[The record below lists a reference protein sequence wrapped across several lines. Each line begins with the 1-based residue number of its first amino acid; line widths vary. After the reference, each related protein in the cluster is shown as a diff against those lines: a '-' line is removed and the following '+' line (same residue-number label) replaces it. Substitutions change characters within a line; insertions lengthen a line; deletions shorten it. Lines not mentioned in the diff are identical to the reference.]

1 MNRHD
6 LKKLIKTQDPEKFK
20 SILLK
25 HNLDILYY
33 SDSLIDYLKEYL
45 EIIEEDY
52 KDIDFVRSILEPKLN
67 YDIKKYKEKYK
78 EYNWIHAYPNVAAEI
93 IALWYGND
101 EFEKTCHIIAME
113 GQDADCTAAPVLNA
127 LLCMIGLE
135 TVGEH
140 WIKPIG
146 KNIATLM
153 RRMRN
158 LTIDELCEKTVNAVR
173 KATA

>member
-1 MNRHD
+1 MNRRD

-52 KDIDFVRSILEPKLN
+52 KDIDFVREILEPKLN

-78 EYNWIHAYPNVAAEI
+78 EYKDTITKKDLNYNYNINTVEQDLNKLDQYNKILSYKSGYE
-93 IALWYGND
+93 YG
-101 EFEKTCHIIAME
+101 KYLCHE
-113 GQDADCTAAPVLNA
+113 W
-127 LLCMIGLE
+127 LLQIL
-135 TVGEH
+135 
-140 WIKPIG
+140 KRG
-146 KNIATLM
+146 KKNERI
-153 RRMRN
+153 
-158 LTIDELCEKTVNAVR
+158 
-173 KATA
+173 

>member
-1 MNRHD
+1 MNRRD
-6 LKKLIKTQDPEKFK
+6 LKKLIKTQDTEKFK

-78 EYNWIHAYPNVAAEI
+78 KYKDTITKKDLNYNYNINTVEQDLNKLDEYNKILSYKSGYE
-93 IALWYGND
+93 YG
-101 EFEKTCHIIAME
+101 KYLCHE
-113 GQDADCTAAPVLNA
+113 W
-127 LLCMIGLE
+127 LLQIL
-135 TVGEH
+135 
-140 WIKPIG
+140 KRG
-146 KNIATLM
+146 KKNGRI
-153 RRMRN
+153 
-158 LTIDELCEKTVNAVR
+158 
-173 KATA
+173 

>member
-1 MNRHD
+1 MNRRD

-78 EYNWIHAYPNVAAEI
+78 EYKDTITKKDLNYTYNINTVEQDLNKLDQYNKILSYKSGYEYGKYLCHEWLLEI
-93 IALWYGND
+93 L
-101 EFEKTCHIIAME
+101 K
-113 GQDADCTAAPVLNA
+113 
-127 LLCMIGLE
+127 
-135 TVGEH
+135 
-140 WIKPIG
+140 
-146 KNIATLM
+146 
-153 RRMRN
+153 R
-158 LTIDELCEKTVNAVR
+158 
-173 KATA
+173 

>member
-1 MNRHD
+1 MNRRD

-52 KDIDFVRSILEPKLN
+52 KNLDYVKVILEPKLN

-78 EYNWIHAYPNVAAEI
+78 EYKDTITKKDLNYTYNINTVEQDLNKLDQYNKILSYKSGYE
-93 IALWYGND
+93 YG
-101 EFEKTCHIIAME
+101 KYLCHE
-113 GQDADCTAAPVLNA
+113 W
-127 LLCMIGLE
+127 LLQILKRGR
-135 TVGEH
+135 
-140 WIKPIG
+140 
-146 KNIATLM
+146 KNGRI
-153 RRMRN
+153 
-158 LTIDELCEKTVNAVR
+158 
-173 KATA
+173 

>member
-1 MNRHD
+1 MNRRD

-52 KDIDFVRSILEPKLN
+52 KDIGFVREILEPKLN

-78 EYNWIHAYPNVAAEI
+78 KYKDTITKKDLNYNYNINTVEQDLNKLDEYNKILSYKSGYEYGKYLCHEWLLEI
-93 IALWYGND
+93 L
-101 EFEKTCHIIAME
+101 KR
-113 GQDADCTAAPVLNA
+113 
-127 LLCMIGLE
+127 
-135 TVGEH
+135 
-140 WIKPIG
+140 G
-146 KNIATLM
+146 KKNGRI
-153 RRMRN
+153 
-158 LTIDELCEKTVNAVR
+158 
-173 KATA
+173 

>member
-1 MNRHD
+1 MNRRD

-52 KDIDFVRSILEPKLN
+52 KDIGFVREILEPKLN

-78 EYNWIHAYPNVAAEI
+78 KYKDTITKKDLNYNYNINTVEQDLNKLDEYNKILSYKSGYEYGKYLCHKWLLEI
-93 IALWYGND
+93 L
-101 EFEKTCHIIAME
+101 KR
-113 GQDADCTAAPVLNA
+113 
-127 LLCMIGLE
+127 
-135 TVGEH
+135 
-140 WIKPIG
+140 G
-146 KNIATLM
+146 KKNGRI
-153 RRMRN
+153 
-158 LTIDELCEKTVNAVR
+158 
-173 KATA
+173 

>member
-1 MNRHD
+1 MNRRD
-6 LKKLIKTQDPEKFK
+6 LKKLIKTQDTEKFK

-78 EYNWIHAYPNVAAEI
+78 EYKDTITKKDLNYNYNINTVEQDLNKLDQYNKILSYKSGYE
-93 IALWYGND
+93 YG
-101 EFEKTCHIIAME
+101 KYLCHE
-113 GQDADCTAAPVLNA
+113 W
-127 LLCMIGLE
+127 LLQIL
-135 TVGEH
+135 
-140 WIKPIG
+140 KRG
-146 KNIATLM
+146 KKNGRI
-153 RRMRN
+153 
-158 LTIDELCEKTVNAVR
+158 
-173 KATA
+173 

>member
-1 MNRHD
+1 MNRRD

-52 KDIDFVRSILEPKLN
+52 KDIDFVREILEPKLN

-78 EYNWIHAYPNVAAEI
+78 EYKDTITKKDLNYNYNINTVEQDLNKLDQYNKILSYKSGYE
-93 IALWYGND
+93 YG
-101 EFEKTCHIIAME
+101 KYLCHE
-113 GQDADCTAAPVLNA
+113 W
-127 LLCMIGLE
+127 LLQIL
-135 TVGEH
+135 
-140 WIKPIG
+140 KRG
-146 KNIATLM
+146 KKNGRI
-153 RRMRN
+153 
-158 LTIDELCEKTVNAVR
+158 
-173 KATA
+173 

>member
-1 MNRHD
+1 MNRRD

-52 KDIDFVRSILEPKLN
+52 KDIDFVSEILEPKLN

-78 EYNWIHAYPNVAAEI
+78 EYKDTITKKDLNYNYNINTVEQDLNKLDEYNKILSYKSGYE
-93 IALWYGND
+93 YGKYLCY
-101 EFEKTCHIIAME
+101 EW
-113 GQDADCTAAPVLNA
+113 
-127 LLCMIGLE
+127 LLQILKRGR
-135 TVGEH
+135 
-140 WIKPIG
+140 
-146 KNIATLM
+146 KNGRI
-153 RRMRN
+153 
-158 LTIDELCEKTVNAVR
+158 
-173 KATA
+173 

>member
-1 MNRHD
+1 MNRRD

-78 EYNWIHAYPNVAAEI
+78 KYKDTITKKDLNYNYNINTVEQDLNKLDEYNKILSYKSGYE
-93 IALWYGND
+93 YG
-101 EFEKTCHIIAME
+101 KYLCHE
-113 GQDADCTAAPVLNA
+113 W
-127 LLCMIGLE
+127 LLQIL
-135 TVGEH
+135 
-140 WIKPIG
+140 KRG
-146 KNIATLM
+146 KKNGRI
-153 RRMRN
+153 
-158 LTIDELCEKTVNAVR
+158 
-173 KATA
+173 

>member
-1 MNRHD
+1 MNRRD

-52 KDIDFVRSILEPKLN
+52 KDIDFVRNILEPKLN

-78 EYNWIHAYPNVAAEI
+78 EYKDTITKKDLNYTYNINTVEQDLNKLDQYNKILSYKSGYE
-93 IALWYGND
+93 YG
-101 EFEKTCHIIAME
+101 KYLCHE
-113 GQDADCTAAPVLNA
+113 W
-127 LLCMIGLE
+127 LLQIL
-135 TVGEH
+135 
-140 WIKPIG
+140 KRG
-146 KNIATLM
+146 KKHGRI
-153 RRMRN
+153 
-158 LTIDELCEKTVNAVR
+158 
-173 KATA
+173 

>member
-52 KDIDFVRSILEPKLN
+52 KNIDFVREILEPKLN

-78 EYNWIHAYPNVAAEI
+78 EYKDTITKKDLNYNYNINTVEQDLNKLDEYNKILSYKSGYE
-93 IALWYGND
+93 YG
-101 EFEKTCHIIAME
+101 KYLCHE
-113 GQDADCTAAPVLNA
+113 W
-127 LLCMIGLE
+127 LLQILKRGR
-135 TVGEH
+135 
-140 WIKPIG
+140 
-146 KNIATLM
+146 KNGRI
-153 RRMRN
+153 
-158 LTIDELCEKTVNAVR
+158 
-173 KATA
+173 

>member
-1 MNRHD
+1 MNRRD

-52 KDIDFVRSILEPKLN
+52 KDIDFVREILEPKLN

-78 EYNWIHAYPNVAAEI
+78 KYKDTITKKDLNYNYNINTVEQDLNKLDEYNKILSYKSGYEYGKYLCHEWLLEI
-93 IALWYGND
+93 L
-101 EFEKTCHIIAME
+101 KR
-113 GQDADCTAAPVLNA
+113 
-127 LLCMIGLE
+127 
-135 TVGEH
+135 
-140 WIKPIG
+140 G
-146 KNIATLM
+146 KKNERI
-153 RRMRN
+153 
-158 LTIDELCEKTVNAVR
+158 
-173 KATA
+173 

>member
-1 MNRHD
+1 MNRRD

-52 KDIDFVRSILEPKLN
+52 KDIGFVREILEPKLN

-78 EYNWIHAYPNVAAEI
+78 EYKDTITKKDLNYNYNINTVEQDLNKLDEYNKILSYKSGYE
-93 IALWYGND
+93 YG
-101 EFEKTCHIIAME
+101 KYLCHE
-113 GQDADCTAAPVLNA
+113 W
-127 LLCMIGLE
+127 LLQIL
-135 TVGEH
+135 
-140 WIKPIG
+140 KRG
-146 KNIATLM
+146 KKNGRI
-153 RRMRN
+153 
-158 LTIDELCEKTVNAVR
+158 
-173 KATA
+173 